1 MLMRLALSASL
12 IVATATLPSATYAQA
27 GAAPSVAGIWQA
39 ENGQMK
45 IEMVD
50 GASGPIGR
58 FLWGRRALEAD
69 GKTFKRDSNNPDA
82 HLRGRSLQGITILQN
97 FSWDPQGRRWE
108 GGRLYDGTS
117 GRTMSAQ
124 LTLKNGK
131 LEMRVYMGT
140 PMLGRTLRFQRVSG

>member
-1 MLMRLALSASL
+1 MRLALSASL
-12 IVATATLPSATYAQA
+12 IVATGTLSSATYAQA
-27 GAAPSVAGIWQA
+27 DETPSVAGIWQA
-39 ENGQMK
+39 ENNQMR
-45 IEMVD
+45 IEMVE
-50 GASGPIGR
+50 GATGPTGR
-58 FLWGRRALEAD
+58 FLWGQRAMEAD
-69 GKTFKRDSNNPDA
+69 GKTFKRDVNNPDA
-82 HLRGRSLQGITILQN
+82 SLRGRSLQGITILQN